1 MHNGDA
7 GPRLNFW
14 SPNEPVTLFGAL
26 QTRVGWED
34 VSSTFRWVASRFS
47 DCSSYEIELIAAGAS
62 GDLAYTV
69 AYEHTTASVE
79 GKPPHPY
86 TLRVTHV
93 YRRED
98 GQWRVVHRHG
108 PGTASGCLASECVA
122 ARSGDTTGAA
132 PTRDDPPRVRER
144 RLGGEHTRP
153 GACTAGHSA
162 ASAAA
167 ASGLRSPRHERTLR

>member
-1 MHNGDA
+1 MSEIDEFLAAVMPRQEQAETAMHNGDA
-7 GPRLNFW
+7 GPRLDFW
-14 SPNEPVTLFGAL
+14 SPNDPVTLLGAL

-34 VSSTFRWVASRFS
+34 VSATFRWVAARFS

-98 GQWRVVHRHG
+98 AQGRAVHRH
-108 PGTASGCLASECVA
+108 A
-122 ARSGDTTGAA
+122 
-132 PTRDDPPRVRER
+132 DPVPQQD
-144 RLGGEHTRP
+144 
-153 GACTAGHSA
+153 A
-162 ASAAA
+162 
-167 ASGLRSPRHERTLR
+167 